1 MEKEMVEEPGKNF
14 YPKEIV
20 IFPLPFILDKILKR
34 CNFSFPPRESG
45 LLRLFNPFSATVTGR
60 FGMGTVRMGA

>member
-20 IFPLPFILDKILKR
+20 IFPLPFVLYKILKR
-34 CNFSFPPRESG
+34 CNFSFP
-45 LLRLFNPFSATVTGR
+45 LGR
-60 FGMGTVRMGA
+60 AGC